1 MYRKRQR
8 LVNAAADLGADDD
21 RFGENDEDWLVYL
34 EMSRE
39 DNAEDEDEEARM
51 AVLETMLAEHDP
63 MSMYVHHTQPH
74 SCFLALLGGTA

>member
-51 AVLETMLAEHDP
+51 VVLETMLAEHDP
-63 MSMYVHHTQPH
+63 MSMYMHYIQPD
-74 SCFLALLGGTA
+74 SCLLALRGGTV